1 MVIALVGV
9 ALAMIAGGAWA
20 ALQGYEIII
29 QERGWTLLIAG
40 VTVASVG
47 TVLLGI
53 AAAVMRLGAI
63 RGELGRLRE
72 RADRP
77 QPN

>member
-1 MVIALVGV
+1 MVIVLVGV

-40 VTVASVG
+40 VTVASIG

>member
-1 MVIALVGV
+1 MVIALVGL
-9 ALAMIAGGAWA
+9 ALAMTLGGAWGVVT
-20 ALQGYEIII
+20 GYEIII

>member
-1 MVIALVGV
+1 MVIVLAGV
-9 ALAMIAGGAWA
+9 ALAMIEGGALA

-40 VTVASVG
+40 VTVASIG

>member
-9 ALAMIAGGAWA
+9 AFAMIAGGAWA

-63 RGELGRLRE
+63 RGELGRLRG

>member
-1 MVIALVGV
+1 
-9 ALAMIAGGAWA
+9 MIAGGAWA

>member
-40 VTVASVG
+40 VTVASIG